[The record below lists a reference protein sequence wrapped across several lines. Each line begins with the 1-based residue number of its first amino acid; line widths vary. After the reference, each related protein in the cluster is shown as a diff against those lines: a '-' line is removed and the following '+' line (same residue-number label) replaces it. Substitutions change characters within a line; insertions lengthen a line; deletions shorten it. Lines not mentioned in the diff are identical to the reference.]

1 MVAQPQISQA
11 TATGLKLALNEQ
23 LACWQHQYTLLYL
36 VLRWTTFAPQTGHLI
51 LGRSSR

>member
-36 VLRWTTFAPQTGHLI
+36 VLRWTTFEI
-51 LGRSSR
+51 GRAHV